1 MADKACHVVGST
13 TQVGL
18 TQALGRMRKII
29 ATASLVI
36 LAAAVVFVSSC
47 SIQANRRTD
56 QLAKVVVGDAEASVL
71 ARLGQ
76 PRVREIT
83 GQPYLLYAT
92 NACTAPCVTRLWW
105 EWPLF
110 RGIEAWS
117 VELDNSNRVVST
129 AHWVS
134 P

>member
-1 MADKACHVVGST
+1 
-13 TQVGL
+13 
-18 TQALGRMRKII
+18 MRKII
-29 ATASLVI
+29 AASILVL

-47 SIQANRRTD
+47 SIQANRRTN
-56 QLAKVVVGDAEASVL
+56 QLAKIFVGDSEASVL

-76 PRVREIT
+76 PRMREQS

-92 NACTAPCVTRLWW
+92 KACTAPCVTRLWW
-105 EWPLF
+105 ELPLF

-117 VELDNSNRVVST
+117 VELDNSNKVVST